1 MILLSLCFE
10 PEESQECKM
19 LPSSQATGQREFPFP
34 FKGMSP
40 MTSGMAIQRPF
51 LPKAD
56 QLSLLPRAS
65 PPLTMSQA
73 IADTGGCMEM
83 LPFTK
88 Q

>member
-10 PEESQECKM
+10 PEVSQECKM
-19 LPSSQATGQREFPFP
+19 LPLITSHRAEKR
-34 FKGMSP
+34 KGMSP

-51 LPKAD
+51 LQKAD

-73 IADTGGCMEM
+73 IADTGRCMEM